1 MMSLLLLLPVAFLVL
16 AASGIVA
23 LMQFRPSIGYAWVI
37 GALGG
42 LLAVGS
48 AIFLRWRAPLQITIQ
63 QLSPFAGISSAPSF
77 RLDSSSWPYVLS
89 LTVLA
94 LAFILTDSARLE
106 TEARPLN
113 WAAGLGLAAL
123 GLLTVMAANPVTLVL
138 TWTAVDMVEFIMVIS
153 TPSGRRMGLQT
164 ITVFSVRVMG
174 TLLVILAVLFARS
187 QSTAFEM
194 TPIPASLA
202 IFMLLAAG
210 LRLGVLPLNLPYT
223 REVYIWRGLGNVM
236 RMIGPASSLMVLGR
250 MPAQVVP
257 DAWKGLFLGL
267 SALAA
272 LYGAAMWLSA
282 DQEVNGRSYWSIAL
296 AALAVASVIDG
307 SPRGSIVWG
316 AALILSGSV
325 LFFFTSRRR
334 QILYIPIL
342 GMLGLVGL
350 PFTPAAPGVA
360 GLASGPFSLFTLAFI
375 LTVVLLLWGYLRHA
389 LRPRDELY
397 RLERWVHTVYPT
409 GLMAL
414 VLGQWVIAGLGW
426 TGSLGVGVWWASVT
440 IALVAGAGI
449 VAAFSLRGMFRE
461 TALEGEEVAGLQS
474 ATQRSVVA
482 TWRWVRIFVQRAGG
496 VLANIFAL
504 NWLYRFIIWIYQM
517 AHNLV
522 QLLTT
527 MLEGDGGILWS
538 LVILALIISLFWV
551 GGAR

>member
-1 MMSLLLLLPVAFLVL
+1 MISLLMLLPVAFLLL
-16 AASGIVA
+16 AAVGIVA

-48 AIFLRWRAPLQITIQ
+48 AIFLRWRVPLQITIR

-77 RLDSSSWPYVLS
+77 RLDTSSWPYVLS
-89 LTVLA
+89 LSVLA
-94 LAFILTDSARLE
+94 LAFILTDAARLE

-123 GLLTVMAANPVTLVL
+123 GLLTVMADNPMTLVL

-153 TPSGRRMGLQT
+153 TPTGRRMGLQT

-174 TLLVILAVLFARS
+174 TLLVLLAVLFARS
-187 QSTAFEM
+187 QSTVFDM
-194 TPIPASLA
+194 TSIPASLA

-223 REVYIWRGLGNVM
+223 GEVYIWRGLGNVM

-250 MPAQVVP
+250 LPEQVVP
-257 DAWKGLFLGL
+257 DAWKGLFLGF

-272 LYGAAMWLSA
+272 LYGAAMWLSV
-282 DQEVNGRSYWSIAL
+282 DEEVNGRSYWSIAL
-296 AALAVASVIDG
+296 AALAVASVIHG

-316 AALILSGSV
+316 TALVLCGSI
-325 LFFFTSRRR
+325 LFFFNVRRR
-334 QILYIPIL
+334 QIMFVPML
-342 GMLGLVGL
+342 GMLGLAGL
-350 PFTPAAPGVA
+350 PFTPAAAGVA
-360 GLASGPFSLFTLAFI
+360 ALVSGPFSLFTLAFI
-375 LTVVLLLWGYLRHA
+375 LAVVFLLWGFLRHI

-397 RLERWVHTVYPT
+397 RMERWVHTVYPV

-414 VLGQWVIAGLGW
+414 VLGQWTITVLGW
-426 TGSLGVGVWWASVT
+426 TGSLTAGIWWASVAIT
-440 IALVAGAGI
+440 LLAAAGI
-449 VAAFSLRGMFRE
+449 VLAFSLRGLFRE
-461 TALEGEEVAGLQS
+461 PAPDEVESGAMLS

-496 VLANIFAL
+496 ALANFFAL
-504 NWLYRFIIWIYQM
+504 NWMYRFITWIYQGV
-517 AHNLV
+517 HNLV
-522 QLLTT
+522 QLLTA
-527 MLEGDGGILWS
+527 MLEGDGGILWA
-538 LVILALIISLFWV
+538 LVILALIISLVWS
-551 GGAR
+551 GGSR